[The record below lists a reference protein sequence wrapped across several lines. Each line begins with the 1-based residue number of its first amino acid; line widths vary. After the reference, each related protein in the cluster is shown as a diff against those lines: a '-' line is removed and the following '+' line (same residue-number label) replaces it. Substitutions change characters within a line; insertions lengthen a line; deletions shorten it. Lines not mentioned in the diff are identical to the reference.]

1 MPLTTTSGRQW
12 AAQDGGTRTFYRSS
26 NSPSTTCSGKGPSIT
41 EPKANCSS
49 IGRDNR
55 TYFHACS
62 LKRARGL
69 QLTENTDFN
78 GAKLEGV
85 GIYNVTQKDGRRC
98 SSYRAFIHPVRHRK
112 NLTLLVGWSVEK
124 LTVDGLAVTGVSIA
138 RAGERVHLKSQC
150 ETILSAGAYGSPDIL
165 MKSGVGDAEELRA
178 VGVDPVHD
186 LPAVGKNL
194 QDHLDCVTTYR
205 CADHRSL
212 GLSWRALPQI
222 VTAPLH
228 YFGWKRGW
236 MTTNYVEAGGFAKTR
251 YADDVPDVQFHFVPA
266 YRSVRGRL
274 LEMGHGFAVHT
285 CVLRPRSRGR
295 VSLVNS
301 DRGPQLRIDFNFL
314 ADEHDGKVLIEGLR
328 LARRILSAPP
338 LSEVTG
344 QEIGPGADKTTDDQ
358 LLAYIRELAR
368 TVYHPSGTCRMGIG
382 NDCVVRPDLTVYGM
396 ERLRVADAS
405 VMPLLVSG
413 NTNAP
418 SIMIGER
425 CADFIRFNRSPHQ

>member
-1 MPLTTTSGRQW
+1 
-12 AAQDGGTRTFYRSS
+12 
-26 NSPSTTCSGKGPSIT
+26 
-41 EPKANCSS
+41 
-49 IGRDNR
+49 
-55 TYFHACS
+55 
-62 LKRARGL
+62 
-69 QLTENTDFN
+69 
-78 GAKLEGV
+78 
-85 GIYNVTQKDGRRC
+85 
-98 SSYRAFIHPVRHRK
+98 
-112 NLTLLVGWSVEK
+112 
-124 LTVDGLAVTGVSIA
+124 
-138 RAGERVHLKSQC
+138 
-150 ETILSAGAYGSPDIL
+150 
-165 MKSGVGDAEELRA
+165 
-178 VGVDPVHD
+178 
-186 LPAVGKNL
+186 
-194 QDHLDCVTTYR
+194 
-205 CADHRSL
+205 
-212 GLSWRALPQI
+212 
-222 VTAPLH
+222 
-228 YFGWKRGW
+228 

-425 CADFIRFNRSPHQ
+425 CADFIRSNRSPHQ